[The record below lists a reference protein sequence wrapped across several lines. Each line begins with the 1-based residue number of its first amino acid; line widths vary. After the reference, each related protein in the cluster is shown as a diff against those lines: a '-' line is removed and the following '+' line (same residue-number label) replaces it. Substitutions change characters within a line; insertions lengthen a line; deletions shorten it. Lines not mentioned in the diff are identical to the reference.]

1 MRTVSTFAAI
11 ATAVTL
17 VAAAQTGL
25 SGGACAAGAPAA
37 APFTQYVK
45 AEPACGVAAAGRA
58 TCLAVRR
65 VPVSAGTP
73 GAKALVLRPGYATGP
88 ANGYTPADLA
98 TAYGINAA
106 TATSVTVGI
115 VDAYDDPNARADLN
129 AFDARYGLPAE
140 ASTSFRKLSQNGSTA
155 YPVADSGWATEI
167 SLDLDAVRGLCH
179 TCKIVL
185 VEANSSYVTDLA
197 IAENEAVALGA
208 QVITNSYGGAE
219 RGLLPSGISSAYN
232 HPGVVITAST
242 GDDGMF
248 DWDHINDYHY
258 PSNAPQFPASMNTV
272 VAVGGT
278 TLRLNANA
286 TRSSETVW
294 NENGTADIT
303 GRWRGRAMG
312 ASGGGCSTQVIAAK
326 WQSAVAGY
334 AQTGCGNRRLAGDIA
349 ALADPYTGYDV
360 YDTYHSYGWQTYGGT
375 SLASPLVAAMWAV
388 AGGSG
393 GVAYPAL
400 SLYGHFTSDAT
411 HPLYDV
417 TAGGNGLCA
426 GSPAAQCAAITG
438 QAPNTLG
445 WGTLDCAWAAN
456 SSVLSAGPRACDAA
470 VGYDGPSGVG
480 TPVGVNAFKAMAPAA
495 RVAAA
500 AVVAHGISTS
510 LSANTS
516 SDPFP
521 GATFVSYDWAFGDGT
536 TASTVT
542 SSVAHTY
549 AAAGT
554 KSVTLKI
561 TDSYSRVASVT
572 VPVTVR

>member
-1 MRTVSTFAAI
+1 MRTVSSFAAI
-11 ATAVTL
+11 ATAVAL
-17 VAAAQTGL
+17 VTAAQTGL
-25 SGGACAAGAPAA
+25 SGAASASGAPAA
-37 APFTQYVK
+37 APVTQYVK

-58 TCLAVRR
+58 QCLAIRR
-65 VPVSAGTP
+65 VPVSASTP
-73 GAKALVLRPGYATGP
+73 GAKALVLAPGYATGP
-88 ANGYTPADLA
+88 ATGYTPADLA

-106 TATSVTVGI
+106 TAAAVTVGI

-129 AFDARYGLPAE
+129 VFDAHYGLPAE
-140 ASTSFRKLSQNGSTA
+140 TSTSFRKVSQTGSTA
-155 YPVADSGWATEI
+155 YPVADAGWASEI

-185 VEANSSYVTDLA
+185 VEAKSSYFTDLA

-208 QVITNSYGGAE
+208 QVVTNSYGGAE
-219 RGLLPSGISSAYN
+219 RGPLPSGIASAYN

-248 DWDHINDYHY
+248 DWDYVNAYQY
-258 PSNAPQFPASMNTV
+258 PSNAPQFPASLNTV

-278 TLRLNANA
+278 TLHLNANA
-286 TRSSETVW
+286 TRSAESVW
-294 NENGTADIT
+294 NENGTADVT
-303 GRWRGRAMG
+303 GRWRGPMG
-312 ASGGGCSTQVIAAK
+312 ASGGGCSTQVTAAR
-326 WQSAVAGY
+326 WQSAVPGY
-334 AQTGCGNRRLAGDIA
+334 GQTGCGSKRLAGDIA
-349 ALADPYTGYDV
+349 ALADPYTGYDI
-360 YDTYHSYGWQTYGGT
+360 YDTYHANGWQTYGGT

-426 GSPAAQCAAITG
+426 GSPAAQCASILG
-438 QAPNTLG
+438 QVPNTLG

-456 SSVLSAGPRACDAA
+456 SSVLSAGTRACDAA
-470 VGYDGPSGVG
+470 PGYDGPSGVG
-480 TPVGVNAFKAMAPAA
+480 TPVGVNAFKAMAPTA

-500 AVVAHGISTS
+500 AVITHRISTS
-510 LSANTS
+510 LSAKPST
-516 SDPFP
+516 DPFP
-521 GATFVSYDWAFGDGT
+521 GATFVSYDWTFGDGT
-536 TASTVT
+536 MARTVT
-542 SSVAHTY
+542 PAVAHTY
-549 AAAGT
+549 AAAGA

-561 TDSYSRVASVT
+561 TDCYARVASVT
-572 VPVTVR
+572 LRVTVR